1 MLWWILL
8 HKVNWY
14 KGGNYHHCFL
24 VIQNVIV
31 ETKAWIDLHI
41 RVIFC
46 HVGLI
51 RFPSSVMNLCNLCE
65 QCMTVSNIVL
75 LIVILLSKHSHERS
89 DLTFVA
95 HYNERLDVDSV
106 KLLTVF
112 SFQLCIAECFH
123 FGNCQGINYDRVHLI
138 CYFLDVNH
146 TAATLTSDTD
156 YNYAYITSKV
166 STCMNAYEYAISNN
180 CK

>member
-1 MLWWILL
+1 M
-8 HKVNWY
+8 
-14 KGGNYHHCFL
+14 
-24 VIQNVIV
+24 
-31 ETKAWIDLHI
+31 
-41 RVIFC
+41 VIFC
-46 HVGLI
+46 HVGHI
-51 RFPSSVMNLCNLCE
+51 RSSSSEMNLCNLYE
-65 QCMTVSNIVL
+65 QCKIHVVSIIL
-75 LIVILLSKHSHERS
+75 LIITFLSKHSHERS
-89 DLTFVA
+89 DHTFIA

-123 FGNCQGINYDRVHLI
+123 SGNCQGINYDRVHLI

-146 TAATLTSDTD
+146 TAATLTSDAD
-156 YNYAYITSKV
+156 YTYAYITSKV